1 MRTTILLLVAFYSLS
16 SGAQSADK
24 WTLQECIDY
33 ALEHNVSVQ
42 QNELQGQILEN
53 ILAQSK
59 YSRIP
64 SLNGSGSHN
73 YNLGRTIDPFS
84 NSFIN
89 TSIQNNSFSLSSG
102 VLLYGG
108 SQVNNTIKQNQ
119 VAVNANDKNTEVIW
133 NQIALSVSSTYLQII
148 QAEENLKVAQS
159 QLEIT
164 EDQLN
169 RTLKLLESGTINQ
182 STALNLKAQLAN
194 DRVNVVNAQ
203 NAIQIGYNTLLNTM
217 LYPLDQP
224 LEIRQIEVERLPG
237 MPTETVAELYDIA
250 LSNLPEIARAELN
263 IEQSKY
269 GEKIAKG
276 SLQPSLRAF
285 GNINTVYSQSG
296 KNFEFTGF
304 QLDTIG
310 AVQNSLE
317 PVVTLNPTTE
327 VSTKAFSDQLT
338 DNLGQQLGVSLSVPI
353 FNGLS
358 SRTAVENAK
367 VNTQISELN
376 LLNTK
381 AQLRNDIT
389 TAYTNLKIAKSRY
402 DAAASSLEAQR
413 MNFDFSQK
421 RFDAGML
428 NSTELLTAKNQW
440 NQTQIQAL
448 NAKYEYVFRKLIID
462 FYKGEK
468 LKL

>member
-1 MRTTILLLVAFYSLS
+1 
-16 SGAQSADK
+16 
-24 WTLQECIDY
+24 
-33 ALEHNVSVQ
+33 
-42 QNELQGQILEN
+42 
-53 ILAQSK
+53 
-59 YSRIP
+59 
-64 SLNGSGSHN
+64 
-73 YNLGRTIDPFS
+73 
-84 NSFIN
+84 
-89 TSIQNNSFSLSSG
+89 
-102 VLLYGG
+102 
-108 SQVNNTIKQNQ
+108 
-119 VAVNANDKNTEVIW
+119 
-133 NQIALSVSSTYLQII
+133 
-148 QAEENLKVAQS
+148 
-159 QLEIT
+159 
-164 EDQLN
+164 
-169 RTLKLLESGTINQ
+169 
-182 STALNLKAQLAN
+182 
-194 DRVNVVNAQ
+194 
-203 NAIQIGYNTLLNTM
+203 M

-285 GNINTVYSQSG
+285 GNVNTVYSQSG